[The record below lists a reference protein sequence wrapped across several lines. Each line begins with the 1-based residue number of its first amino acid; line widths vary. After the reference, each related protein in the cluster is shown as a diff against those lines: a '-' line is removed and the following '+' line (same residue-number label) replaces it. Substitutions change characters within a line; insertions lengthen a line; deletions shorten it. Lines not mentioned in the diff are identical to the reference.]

1 MFILDGCGWIPNATI
16 NFIAN
21 IVDIIKIFV
30 PILLIIMGAIEFG
43 KAVMAQQEDQIKK
56 SQTAFIQKV
65 IAGAA
70 VFFVIVLV
78 GWLLKVIN
86 NADSSL
92 NANDALNCMSL
103 MFNGGYN
110 ADTIDPM
117 TPPSLVTTTTNN
129 NGNNN
134 NNNKVEEFYNEECKK
149 AYWISYEDYK
159 QTAEGKSCY
168 IESTHGDPLGTMC
181 DPLVAIFQP
190 SKFDECYWDMCYKA
204 RVKAP
209 YDSCVSNKFY
219 EDLSQEN
226 VTKSTCMQQNRCS
239 NINDCKQCA
248 NSIDKYNYCKS
259 YASQETS
266 TCVIDYPYLDSKEDF
281 IQKCKSGTFD
291 ENLYWKDTIGKTT
304 WNYCYNQY
312 GQATHDKDR
321 FEKNLQTC
329 CESNY
334 NNRLQEKQ
342 SCIENMC
349 KENRNSLV
357 AWYCKTNP
365 DQC

>member
-1 MFILDGCGWIPNATI
+1 MFILEEQSCGWIPNATI

-30 PILLIIMGAIEFG
+30 PILLVIMGAIEFG

-70 VFFVIVLV
+70 VFFVIALI
-78 GWLLKVIN
+78 GWILEIIS

-92 NANDALNCMSL
+92 NANNALKCMTL

-117 TPPSLVTTTTNN
+117 KPPSLVTTTTNKN
-129 NGNNN
+129 GGNNN
-134 NNNKVEEFYNEECKK
+134 PIDDFYNEECKK
-149 AYWISYEDYK
+149 SYYIPYEDYK
-159 QTAEGKSCY
+159 QTDEGKSCF
-168 IESTHGDPLGTMC
+168 IEYTRNDPLGAIC
-181 DPLVAIFQP
+181 DPLLAILQP
-190 SKFDECYWDMCYKA
+190 SKFEECYWNMCYND

-209 YDSCVSNKFY
+209 YDSCVSNKYY

-226 VTKSTCMQQNRCS
+226 VIKSTCMQQNQCS
-239 NINDCKQCA
+239 DINSCKQCA
-248 NSIDKYNYCKS
+248 NSIDKYNFCIS
-259 YASQETS
+259 YAKSG
-266 TCVIDYPYLDSKEDF
+266 TCALEYPHIDNKEEF
-281 IQKCKSGTFD
+281 MQKCKTGTFD
-291 ENLYWKDTIGKTT
+291 ENLYWKDIIGKVT

-312 GQATHDKDR
+312 GDKTHDKDR

-329 CESNY
+329 CENNY
-334 NNRLQEKQ
+334 NNRAQERRT
-342 SCIENMC
+342 CLENMC
-349 KENRNSLV
+349 KDNRNSLTV
-357 AWYCKTNP
+357 WYCKTNP
-365 DQC
+365 DQCQ